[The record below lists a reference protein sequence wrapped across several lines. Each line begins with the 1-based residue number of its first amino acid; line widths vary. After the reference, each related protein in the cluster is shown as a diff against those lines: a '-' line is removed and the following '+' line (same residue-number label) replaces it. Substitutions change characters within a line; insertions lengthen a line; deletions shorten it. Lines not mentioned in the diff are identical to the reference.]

1 MNAARLRK
9 TLIGSLLLI
18 MLTALGAG
26 CRNTAEGVGRDVEN
40 AGEGI
45 QDAVR

>member
-18 MLTALGAG
+18 LLTAFGAG
-26 CRNTAEGVGRDVEN
+26 CRNTAEGVGQDVEN
-40 AGEGI
+40 AGEEI
-45 QDAVR
+45 QDVVR